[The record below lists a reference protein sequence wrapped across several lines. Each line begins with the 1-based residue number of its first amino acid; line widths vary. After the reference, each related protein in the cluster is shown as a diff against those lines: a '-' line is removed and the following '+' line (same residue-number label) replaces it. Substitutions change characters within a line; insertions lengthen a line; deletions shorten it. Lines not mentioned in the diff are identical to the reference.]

1 MAIFS
6 KVGKINT
13 NRKKIDIN
21 LFVTLLIDLI
31 QIVNKYFEFL
41 RFKLNSSLRFFFP
54 LLTL

>member
-1 MAIFS
+1 MSIYYLCIFMAIFS

-31 QIVNKYFEFL
+31 
-41 RFKLNSSLRFFFP
+41 
-54 LLTL
+54 